1 MIFKSAKGIS
11 VIDELLLLMQESFYI
26 LLGEKRNLIISL
38 LFPAA
43 AGLVTVWIGGEK
55 MFVTMEGT
63 RAGCFILICAAIWC
77 GLFNSIQV
85 IVKERPN
92 IRRDYASGA
101 VRIGC
106 YTASRALIQLGLCI
120 LQTAIL
126 VVSIPMIGEVY
137 DNTLPEEALVLSD
150 PILEYYLSLL
160 LVMYAADT
168 MGLMISSFVKSEQ
181 LASQLSPYILIV
193 QLLFSGVLFELKEAA
208 SGVSAVMLSRWG
220 MEAMGNISDLN
231 SIASVIAEK
240 VPGYATPFSEAY
252 EHTPE
257 HLKETWLILVAFC
270 VIPLLAGNLL
280 LHGVSKD
287 GRG

>member
-168 MGLMISSFVKSEQ
+168 LGLMISSFVKSEQ